1 MSLFENPFSLEIPV
15 QIGNL
20 NTLFFINE
28 NLYVTNAECI
38 STPHNHHDY
47 EMRYIATGS
56 CGQLIDHTLYTASAG
71 DLLLVPPLEY
81 HCQMQDQIDPT
92 TSQYNLRFT
101 VEAPTPRA
109 TAAQHHAYADMIHLL
124 DHTRRVHDN
133 GWLLT
138 LFQQL
143 ENEFRGKKRGFVY
156 CVQSLCTCI
165 LTEFIRLSGQKAGN
179 ILPSEELGYH
189 GYSRSKIDEFF
200 RHKYLTNTKIQ
211 DLADDMKISP
221 RQVNRIMNRM
231 FGLSFTQKLTEMRLR
246 RAIQL
251 LTYTDQ
257 PIAQISRECG
267 FNNYDYFF
275 TCFRKSFHMSP
286 GKYRLRSREELHS
299 QESVKR

>member
-1 MSLFENPFSLEIPV
+1 M
-15 QIGNL
+15 
-20 NTLFFINE
+20 
-28 NLYVTNAECI
+28 
-38 STPHNHHDY
+38 D
-47 EMRYIATGS
+47 
-56 CGQLIDHTLYTASAG
+56 
-71 DLLLVPPLEY
+71 
-81 HCQMQDQIDPT
+81 
-92 TSQYNLRFT
+92 
-101 VEAPTPRA
+101 
-109 TAAQHHAYADMIHLL
+109 
-124 DHTRRVHDN
+124 

-179 ILPSEELGYH
+179 ILPSEELEYH

-257 PIAQISRECG
+257 PIARISRECG

-275 TCFRKSFHMSP
+275 TCFRKAFHMSP
-286 GKYRLRSREELHS
+286 GKYRPVSREELPS
-299 QESVKR
+299 QESVEEKTTEESLPSGKLTDRTEK